1 MREMNSD
8 SSGAGYPPPQI
19 PLGSEGSTDEE
30 LSLNS
35 IGRTIFK
42 RKWIILCT
50 TAVVFTAVAIHTMS
64 TTPVFESVARLQ
76 IDPSRSSN
84 LGLDDLINEKLG
96 SSDSSNR
103 LQTEVRLIQSNT
115 VAARVITSLGL
126 AKNPAFAG
134 PSAAKAT
141 VTDTAA
147 MTARERQRLVHMF
160 LGSLKVVVLTNTQLL
175 EVHFQSTDPKL
186 ATDVANAVA
195 EQYMQ
200 RNFQTRYEGAVQV
213 SNWLAQQ
220 MEELQTKAV
229 EAQKKLAEFQKQ
241 NNILGADE
249 NDNIVTDRLKLLN
262 SQVTEAEA
270 DRIVKEARHRMAQAG
285 DPELV
290 GGASPSL
297 GILRSQEAELKAQ
310 IAQMGA
316 KYGSGYPKL
325 AELQVRLTKLE
336 ASIASEVR
344 NTGKRLED
352 DYLSAVKT
360 ETLLRNQFNEQ
371 KNAAYQLNEHAVQ
384 YSVLKHE
391 VETSSELYDTLQ
403 QRLKVAGVTA
413 GLNSSYISVVDPA
426 EVPATP
432 VEPKVRMN
440 LVLGFFGGIITG
452 LLLAFFVESIDDT
465 VSSSSELE
473 SFIAL
478 PVLCSIPFSASI
490 APVKTESGSSAKSVP
505 SGPILLNNPRSAAA
519 EAFRGLRTSL
529 LLSSPDR
536 QPKAIAIVSSLA
548 GEGKTTVSVNLAISF
563 AQRGE
568 TVLLID
574 ADLRRS
580 TIHSQFGLPPSR
592 YGLSTILTQGANE
605 RALIKP
611 LESLPSLTLLPAGPH
626 PPNPAELLGSKRMV
640 EVLKSFATQYD
651 RVILDTPPVL
661 SVADSLSL
669 ANLADAVV
677 LVVRSGT
684 ARKKA
689 VLRVRDLLQR
699 TNSNLVGIV
708 FNCVDLR
715 LEQYYYAHG
724 ANYGKTMRDYYTSEE
739 E

>member
-1 MREMNSD
+1 
-8 SSGAGYPPPQI
+8 
-19 PLGSEGSTDEE
+19 
-30 LSLNS
+30 
-35 IGRTIFK
+35 
-42 RKWIILCT
+42 
-50 TAVVFTAVAIHTMS
+50 
-64 TTPVFESVARLQ
+64 
-76 IDPSRSSN
+76 
-84 LGLDDLINEKLG
+84 
-96 SSDSSNR
+96 
-103 LQTEVRLIQSNT
+103 
-115 VAARVITSLGL
+115 
-126 AKNPAFAG
+126 
-134 PSAAKAT
+134 
-141 VTDTAA
+141 
-147 MTARERQRLVHMF
+147 
-160 LGSLKVVVLTNTQLL
+160 
-175 EVHFQSTDPKL
+175 
-186 ATDVANAVA
+186 VA
-195 EQYMQ
+195 ELYMQ

-213 SNWLAQQ
+213 SNWLAKQ
-220 MEELQTKAV
+220 MDELQTKAV

-262 SQVTEAEA
+262 QQVTEAEA
-270 DRIVKEARHRMAQAG
+270 DRIVKEARHRMAETG
-285 DPELV
+285 NPELI
-290 GGASPSL
+290 ASSSPNL
-297 GILRSQEAELKAQ
+297 QILRSQEAELKAQ

-316 KYGSGYPKL
+316 KFGSGYPKL
-325 AELQVRLTKLE
+325 QELQVRLTKLD
-336 ASIASEVR
+336 ASIAAEIR

-352 DYLSAVKT
+352 DYLSAAKT
-360 ETLLRNQFNEQ
+360 ESLLRNQFNEQ

-403 QRLKVAGVTA
+403 QKLKVAGVTA
-413 GLNSSYISVVDPA
+413 GLNSSYISVVDRA
-426 EVPATP
+426 EVPDTP
-432 VEPKVRMN
+432 VEPKVRVN
-440 LVLGFFGGIITG
+440 LVLGFFGGLVTG

-478 PVLCSIPFSASI
+478 PVLCSIPFSHSI
-490 APVKTESGSSAKSVP
+490 IHSKIEGGEADKDIPT
-505 SGPILLNNPRSAAA
+505 GPILLNNPRSAAA

-536 QPKAIAIVSSLA
+536 QPKVIAIVSSLA

-592 YGLSTILTQGANE
+592 FGLSTILTQGAND
-605 RALIKP
+605 RAIITP
-611 LESLPSLTLLPAGPH
+611 LEALPALTLLPAGPH

-699 TNSNLVGIV
+699 TNSNVVGIV

-724 ANYGKTMRDYYTSEE
+724 ANYGKTMRDYYTNEE